1 MDLYRSA
8 ILTLKLCASKANHN
22 LDQNHAMKSVQR
34 IVHST
39 ILIMW
44 LIKPA
49 TTIPRVLSKRV
60 TTCVVTYAQ
69 RRTLSVY
76 VAALP
81 SLIGT
86 RSTNAVFL
94 QEIIAQMD
102 IRKQS
107 AAKE

>member
-8 ILTLKLCASKANHN
+8 IPTLKLCASKANLN
-22 LDQNHAMKSVQR
+22 LDQNHAMMSVQR

-39 ILIMW
+39 ILMW

-49 TTIPRVLSKRV
+49 TTMPRVLSKRV
-60 TTCVVTYAQ
+60 TTCVGTYAQ

-94 QEIIAQMD
+94 QEIIASVD